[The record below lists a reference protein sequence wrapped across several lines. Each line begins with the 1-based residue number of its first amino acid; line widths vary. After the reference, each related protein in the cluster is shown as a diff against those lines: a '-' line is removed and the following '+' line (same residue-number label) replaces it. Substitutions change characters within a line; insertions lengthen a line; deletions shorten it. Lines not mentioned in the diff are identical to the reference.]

1 MTQAE
6 IFTRV
11 QSLMVE
17 LFELKAEDIQ
27 LGSKLVDDLDLDSL
41 DAVDMAVKLEEV
53 TGQRVSEDS
62 LKSIR
67 TVEDVVLLVERSL
80 NAEASPEV

>member
-6 IFTRV
+6 IFTHV

-17 LFELKAEDIQ
+17 LFELKAEDIK
-27 LGSKLVDDLDLDSL
+27 LSSKLVDDLDLDSL

-53 TGQRVSEDS
+53 TGQRVSEDA

-80 NAEASPEV
+80 DAEASPKL

>member
-17 LFELKAEDIQ
+17 LFELQGEDIK
-27 LGSKLVDDLDLDSL
+27 LNSKLVDDLDLDSL

-53 TGQRVSEDS
+53 TGHRVSEEA

-80 NAEASPEV
+80 NSEASPEA